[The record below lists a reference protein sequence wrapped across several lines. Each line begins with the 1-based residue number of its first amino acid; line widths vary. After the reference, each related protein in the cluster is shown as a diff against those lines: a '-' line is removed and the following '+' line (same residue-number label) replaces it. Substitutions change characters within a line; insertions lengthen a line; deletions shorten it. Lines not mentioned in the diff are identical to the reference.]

1 LPKNISIA
9 NLFLFQRQLKIF
21 TLVFNSSKM
30 LQPNFSPF
38 PEIKTERL
46 FLRKM
51 TKKDAA
57 EILALRSNE
66 NVMEHIDRERTK
78 SIKDAEIFID
88 RITASLESNNGIMWG
103 ITLKEN
109 PGTII
114 GNIGYW
120 RLIKE
125 HYRAEVGYMLHPS
138 FWKKGIMK
146 EALKEIIVYGFN
158 NMNLHSIEA
167 NINPDNKASAALLE
181 STGFIK
187 EAYFRED
194 FFFNGI
200 FGDTVIYS
208 ILNR

>member
-1 LPKNISIA
+1 
-9 NLFLFQRQLKIF
+9 
-21 TLVFNSSKM
+21 M

-57 EILALRSNE
+57 EILCLRSDE
-66 NVMEHIDRERTK
+66 NVMEYIDRERMK
-78 SIKDAEIFID
+78 SITDAEIFID
-88 RITASLESNNGIMWG
+88 RITASLESNTGIMWG
-103 ITLKEN
+103 ITLKET

-125 HYRAEVGYMLHPS
+125 NYRAEIGYMLNPL

-146 EALKEIIVYGFN
+146 EALLAVMVFGFN
-158 NMNLHSIEA
+158 QMNLHSIEA
-167 NINPDNKASAALLE
+167 NINPGNEASAALLE
-181 STGFIK
+181 STKFIK
-187 EAYFRED
+187 EAYFKED
-194 FFFNGI
+194 FLFNGT
-200 FGDTVIYS
+200 FRDTIIYS
-208 ILNR
+208 RLNT